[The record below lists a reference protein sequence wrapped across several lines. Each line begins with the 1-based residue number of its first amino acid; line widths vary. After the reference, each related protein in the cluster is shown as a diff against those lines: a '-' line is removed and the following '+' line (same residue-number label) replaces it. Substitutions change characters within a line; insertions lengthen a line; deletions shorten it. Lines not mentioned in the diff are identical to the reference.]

1 MNPVAILY
9 YPEKKPWIIKTI
21 AEKFAESLP
30 KIGCPAEFTS
40 TLTPKYTTIYHFN
53 YLHCRQTTPG
63 TKNFTYVT
71 HVNEDWKLQLLR
83 AQAEA
88 GIVGI
93 CMSEDTARRMREL
106 TKSKNFV
113 GLTPPAMRFQPF
125 PPLKLLFASR
135 LYEDGRKNISVFE
148 RVLQLLSTDDVE
160 LSIIGSGWEE
170 FIERVRPMTQKIHYT
185 PDFSESAYLDYIA
198 KTDLLFYGGCDE
210 GAISVVDYLAAG
222 KEVLATA
229 QGYHLDFTSS
239 DKLHLFS
246 NNETLTEQV
255 QLILQARQHARRI
268 HQRLTDWDEYCRKHV
283 EVFSGKL
290 DF

>member
-9 YPEKKPWIIKTI
+9 YTEKKPWIIKTI
-21 AEKFAESLP
+21 AEKFAECLP
-30 KIGCPAEFTS
+30 RIGCPAEFTS
-40 TLTPKYTTIYHFN
+40 ITTPNHKTVYHFN
-53 YLHCRQTTPG
+53 YLHCRQTMPG

-83 AQAEA
+83 SQAEA

-113 GLTPPAMRFQPF
+113 GLTPPALRFLPF
-125 PPLKLLFASR
+125 PPIRLLFASR
-135 LYEDGRKNISVFE
+135 LYEDGRKNISIFE
-148 RVLQLLSTDDVE
+148 RLLNLLSEDEVE
-160 LSIIGSGWEE
+160 LSIIGSGWED
-170 FIERVRPMTQKIHYT
+170 FIERVRPIIKHINHT
-185 PDFSESAYLDYIA
+185 PDFSEEAYLDMIA

-246 NNETLTEQV
+246 NHETLAEQV
-255 QLILQARQHARRI
+255 QMILQARQHAKRI
-268 HQRLTDWDEYCRKHV
+268 HQRLTDWDAYCRKHV

-290 DF
+290 EF